1 MLNKIVNGVEVQC
14 TPEEE
19 AQIRAEWAENEASKP
34 VLVGT
39 PSLEE
44 LVAQAVKGSTP

>member
-1 MLNKIVNGVEVQC
+1 MLNKIVDGVEVQC

-19 AQIRAEWAENEASKP
+19 AEIRAEWAESEVNKP
-34 VLVGT
+34 VLIGT

-44 LVAQAVKGSTP
+44 LIAQKIAETK